1 MEKINTDNEYEIA
14 RRLKEYRAAVLEFID
29 YLYDNRSLMRDDIK
43 TIEEMSRIGE
53 KQSPLKPREYYKDKL
68 KYDER
73 NKAFMEKLNELD
85 ELSYSTLIIL
95 KAKELGLYKNS
106 TIEIRNNLDVTAHL
120 LSDIKPGEAEKIVK
134 AKDKYLT
141 FRKETDFCNFYT
153 GSLFHDLDLALIE
166 FFGAF
171 TDVSDMKRTQ
181 SEPPTPQPEADP
193 VETIINNFNSD
204 SVNDII
210 DHFRSLEKLMNNG
223 EFMQWIKLAFEK
235 QEPPERK
242 FKLIG
247 KYKKGDIR
255 KLFHTYWRSS
265 GKHGNREVYVRL
277 LSDYFEK
284 FEFENTKANFHK

>member
-1 MEKINTDNEYEIA
+1 MSNKADQ
-14 RRLKEYRAAVLEFID
+14 LKDYRKNVLEFID
-29 YLYDNRSLMRDDIK
+29 YLHENRSYMKDDVR
-43 TIEEMSRIGE
+43 TIERVRGIHE
-53 KQSPLKPREYYKDKL
+53 KQHHLKPKDNYKDAREFKEIQSR
-68 KYDER
+68 K
-73 NKAFMEKLNELD
+73 KSELD
-85 ELSYSTLIIL
+85 NLIWNNLITS
-95 KAKELGLYKNS
+95 KAKELNLYEGDS
-106 TIEIRNNLDVTAHL
+106 TTDLRNNLNPAIHL
-120 LSDIKPGEAEKIVK
+120 DSIKPAEEAEIIE

-141 FRKETDFCNFYT
+141 FRKETGFCSFMT
-153 GSLFHDLDLALIE
+153 GLLFHDLDSALIS

-193 VETIINNFNSD
+193 VETIINNFNGD

-284 FEFENTKANFHK
+284 FEFENTKANFDK

>member
-1 MEKINTDNEYEIA
+1 MSNKADQ
-14 RRLKEYRAAVLEFID
+14 LKDYRKNVLEFID
-29 YLYDNRSLMRDDIK
+29 YLHENRSYMKDDVR
-43 TIEEMSRIGE
+43 TIERVRGIHE
-53 KQSPLKPREYYKDKL
+53 KQHHLKPKDNYKDAREFKEIQSR
-68 KYDER
+68 K
-73 NKAFMEKLNELD
+73 KSELD
-85 ELSYSTLIIL
+85 NLIWNNLITS
-95 KAKELGLYKNS
+95 KAKELNLYEGDS
-106 TIEIRNNLDVTAHL
+106 TTDLRNNLNPAIHL
-120 LSDIKPGEAEKIVK
+120 DSIKPAEEAEIIE

-141 FRKETDFCNFYT
+141 FRKETGFCSFMT
-153 GSLFHDLDLALIE
+153 GLLFHDLDSALIS

-193 VETIINNFNSD
+193 VETIINNFNGD